1 MPDPAVAAG
10 LYTAAQQTGQAPYRL
25 VLPSAFSVCAYR
37 PGVPGSGTST
47 ERFCR
52 TVKAGVEPFVIQW
65 AVGPVSGPGVFLR
78 TEPMKFRAF
87 LSRRWRHI
95 VYATTPVLVALLASG
110 LTTVPDIPPAAA
122 ATRVSVALLSLL
134 LILFPTFISDAED
147 ISNQGLVVS
156 VLSTLIAIAI
166 TVAGTEA
173 SL

>member
-1 MPDPAVAAG
+1 MCRPE
-10 LYTAAQQTGQAPYRL
+10 
-25 VLPSAFSVCAYR
+25 VL
-37 PGVPGSGTST
+37 PGSGTGT

-52 TVKAGVEPFVIQW
+52 TVKAGVERFVIQW

-78 TEPMKFRAF
+78 TELMKFRAF
-87 LSRRWRHI
+87 LSRRWRYI

-110 LTTVPDIPPAAA
+110 LTTLQDISPAAA

>member
-1 MPDPAVAAG
+1 
-10 LYTAAQQTGQAPYRL
+10 
-25 VLPSAFSVCAYR
+25 
-37 PGVPGSGTST
+37 
-47 ERFCR
+47 
-52 TVKAGVEPFVIQW
+52 
-65 AVGPVSGPGVFLR
+65 PVSGPGVFLR